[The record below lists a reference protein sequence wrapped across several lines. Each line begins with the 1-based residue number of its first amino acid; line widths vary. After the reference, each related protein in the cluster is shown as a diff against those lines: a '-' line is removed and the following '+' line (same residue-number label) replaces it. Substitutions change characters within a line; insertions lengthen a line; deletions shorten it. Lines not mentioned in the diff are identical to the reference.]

1 MLASCVRT
9 HYLCTVKRQQAQQ
22 CASSNFRITNRNKHA
37 GVIRKLKSKE
47 RITMMVA
54 FGIFLVVTAMLAEAL
69 LVSKK
74 LDLGK

>member
-1 MLASCVRT
+1 
-9 HYLCTVKRQQAQQ
+9 
-22 CASSNFRITNRNKHA
+22 
-37 GVIRKLKSKE
+37 
-47 RITMMVA
+47 MMVA